1 MDLSQI
7 ELNDAQLAELSG
19 PFTQKHAQ
27 EAALLGMARAL
38 AENNLLPSDVE
49 PLLHKAGFEWGSLA
63 SLPGQYALLGLGT
76 GAVLG
81 AYSGFARHKMEQVL
95 DGNDDPKVVALKKK
109 IEAYRNMTADLKRT
123 SAVSPG
129 SV

>member
-1 MDLSQI
+1 MDLSKI
-7 ELNDAQLAELSG
+7 ALNDAQLAELNG

-27 EAALLGMARAL
+27 EAVLLGMARAL

-49 PLLHKAGFEWGSLA
+49 PLLKAGFEWGSLA

-81 AYSGFARHKMEQVL
+81 AYSGYARHKMEQVL

-129 SV
+129 TV